1 LKTLEIITSA
11 FNEEECLPE
20 LFTRIKKVM
29 ESEKNYNWRLTVIDN
44 GSFDNSWKIIKNQ
57 TLLDENITGIRMS
70 RNFSLDSAFTCGLD
84 LATSDIIIVLTS
96 DLQDPP
102 EQIPSLLRLFESGA
116 DQVVAR
122 IKSREQVPFMRKVFS
137 KIFYFVANKMTEGML
152 PKSVS
157 DFRLMNKDVYTS
169 IRNMRESHRFFRG
182 IAAWVGFKTEYIE
195 IERPNRFAGNSKWLK
210 TSLTSILLHASRS
223 ILAYSSIPLVWITFA
238 GLIVSFFSFF
248 SLIILVI
255 LWQFNKVPFDG
266 YGTIV
271 GIIVL
276 GFSITMFSIGI
287 LAQYIGLIYEEVKGR
302 PLYIIAEKS
311 TKS

>member
-1 LKTLEIITSA
+1 MKTLEIVTSA

-20 LFTRIKKVM
+20 LFTRIKKVL
-29 ESEKNYNWRLTVIDN
+29 ESEKDYNWKLTVIDN

-57 TLLDENITGIRMS
+57 TLIDKNITGIRMS

-84 LATSDIIIVLTS
+84 MATADIVIVLTS

-102 EQIPSLLRLFESGA
+102 EQIPNLLRLYESGA
-116 DQVVAR
+116 DQVVVR

-157 DFRLMNKDVYTS
+157 DFRLMNKNVYTS

-223 ILAYSSIPLVWITFA
+223 ILAYSSVPLVWITFA
-238 GLIVSFFSFF
+238 GLIISFFSFF
-248 SLIILVI
+248 SLIILVT

>member
-1 LKTLEIITSA
+1 MKTLEIVTSA

-29 ESEKNYNWRLTVIDN
+29 ESEKDYNWKLTVIDN

-57 TLLDENITGIRMS
+57 TLLDENITGIKMS

-84 LATSDIIIVLTS
+84 MATADIVIVLTS

-102 EQIPSLLRLFESGA
+102 EQIPNLLRLYESGA
-116 DQVVAR
+116 DQVVVR

-157 DFRLMNKDVYTS
+157 DFRLMNKNVYTS

-195 IERPNRFAGNSKWLK
+195 IERPNRFAGDSKWLR

-223 ILAYSSIPLVWITFA
+223 ILAYSSVPLVWITFA
-238 GLIVSFFSFF
+238 GLIISFLSFF
-248 SLIILVI
+248 SLLILAI

-271 GIIVL
+271 GTIVL

-287 LAQYIGLIYEEVKGR
+287 LAQYIGLIYEEEKGR
-302 PLYIIAEKS
+302 PLYIVAEKS

>member
-1 LKTLEIITSA
+1 MKTLEIVTSA

-20 LFTRIKKVM
+20 LFTRIKKVL
-29 ESEKNYNWRLTVIDN
+29 ESEKDYNWKLTVIDN

-57 TLLDENITGIRMS
+57 TLLDENITGIKMS

-84 LATSDIIIVLTS
+84 MATADIVIVLTS

-102 EQIPSLLRLFESGA
+102 EQIPNLLRLYESGA
-116 DQVVAR
+116 DQVVVR

-223 ILAYSSIPLVWITFA
+223 ILAYSSVPLVWITFA
-238 GLIVSFFSFF
+238 GLIISFFSFF
-248 SLIILVI
+248 SLIILVT

>member
-1 LKTLEIITSA
+1 LKTLEIVTSA

-29 ESEKNYNWRLTVIDN
+29 VAEKDYDWKLTVIDN
-44 GSFDNSWKIIKNQ
+44 GSFDNSWKIIKKQ
-57 TLLDENITGIRMS
+57 TLLDENITGIKMS

-84 LATSDIIIVLTS
+84 MATSDIVIVLTS

-102 EQIPSLLRLFESGA
+102 EQIPSLLRLYESGA
-116 DQVVAR
+116 DQVVVR
-122 IKSREQVPFMRKVFS
+122 IKSREQVPIMRKVFS

-195 IERPNRFAGNSKWLK
+195 IERPNRFAGDSKWLK
-210 TSLTSILLHASRS
+210 TSLTSILLHASKS
-223 ILAYSSIPLVWITFA
+223 ILAYSSVPLVWITFA
-238 GLIVSFFSFF
+238 GLIISFFSFF
-248 SLIILVI
+248 SLIILTI

-271 GIIVL
+271 GIIIL

-302 PLYIIAEKS
+302 PLYIVAEKS

>member
-1 LKTLEIITSA
+1 MKTLEIVTSA

-29 ESEKNYNWRLTVIDN
+29 VAEKDYDWKLTVIDN
-44 GSFDNSWKIIKNQ
+44 GSFDNSWKIIKKQ
-57 TLLDENITGIRMS
+57 TLLDENITGIKMS

-84 LATSDIIIVLTS
+84 MATSDIVIVLTS

-102 EQIPSLLRLFESGA
+102 EQIPSLLRLYESGA
-116 DQVVAR
+116 DQVVVR
-122 IKSREQVPFMRKVFS
+122 IKSREQVPIMRKVFS

-195 IERPNRFAGNSKWLK
+195 IERPNRFAGDSKWLK
-210 TSLTSILLHASRS
+210 TSLTSILLHASKS
-223 ILAYSSIPLVWITFA
+223 ILAYSSVPLVWITFA
-238 GLIVSFFSFF
+238 GLIISFFSFF
-248 SLIILVI
+248 SLIILTI

-271 GIIVL
+271 GIIIL

-302 PLYIIAEKS
+302 PLYIVAEKS